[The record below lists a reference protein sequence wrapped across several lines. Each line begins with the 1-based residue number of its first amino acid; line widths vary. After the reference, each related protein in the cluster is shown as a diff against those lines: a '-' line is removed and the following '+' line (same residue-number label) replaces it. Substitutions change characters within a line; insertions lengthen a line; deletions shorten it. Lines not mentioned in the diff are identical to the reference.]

1 MIFSVR
7 SLHPQPSISSKREI
21 YRSNHTIFLRTNAT
35 NWFSRAQF
43 GNSIELGE
51 ERSLKKAAAM
61 STIGFIGLGNM
72 GAHMARNLIK
82 GGHKLVVHDAVPKA
96 VEALKVSILAFGR
109 VDDLF

>member
-1 MIFSVR
+1 
-7 SLHPQPSISSKREI
+7 
-21 YRSNHTIFLRTNAT
+21 
-35 NWFSRAQF
+35 
-43 GNSIELGE
+43 
-51 ERSLKKAAAM
+51 M